1 MMTDFALVLPEETV
15 HALSEGRIQG
25 KVGVCTVKGGEAVAY
40 VAWPGSVAA
49 LVGTLPVT
57 PSTAGH
63 RVALPDVSDE
73 TEALDVVLEA
83 IRNEEGRIVLGTP
96 AGFVESAAVH
106 AHGLAMMF
114 GEEGLDVRVS
124 KGLAAR
130 LGWREGDAV
139 RIAMSSDGA
148 TAAIHCDEEGGQL
161 VPTARSS
168 GGLEVASYLIVPF
181 KLRNLTTDWF
191 SPAYWVSGGRIFLD
205 VSEIPQ
211 PSVEED
217 ETSDENYRLDAEPSA
232 RSERFVDGFLVGG
245 ALAAAF
251 AGLSY
256 LI

>member
-1 MMTDFALVLPEETV
+1 MMNDFALVLPEEAV

-73 TEALDVVLEA
+73 TEALDVILDA

-96 AGFVESAAVH
+96 AGFVESASVH

-124 KGLAAR
+124 RALASR

-139 RIAMSSDGA
+139 RIALSSDGS
-148 TAAIHCDEEGGQL
+148 TAAIHCDDDGGQL
-161 VPTARSS
+161 VPTARST
-168 GGLEVASYLIVPF
+168 GGLEVASYLVVPF
-181 KLRNLTTDWF
+181 KLRNLMTDWF
-191 SPAYWVSGGRIFLD
+191 TPAYWVSGGRIFFD

-211 PSVEED
+211 PSPEEEEASD
-217 ETSDENYRLDAEPSA
+217 PNHRPETEAPPRLT
-232 RSERFVDGFLVGG
+232 RFVDGFLVGG

-256 LI
+256 LS